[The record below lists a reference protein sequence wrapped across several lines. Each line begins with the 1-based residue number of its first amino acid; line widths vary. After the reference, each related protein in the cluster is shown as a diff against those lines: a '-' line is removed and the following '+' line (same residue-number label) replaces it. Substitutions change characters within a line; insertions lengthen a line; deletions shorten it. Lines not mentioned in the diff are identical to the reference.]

1 LTHLV
6 RINLYIADMTS
17 SETAHISHIPQ
28 PPTIVDRVLHVLAC
42 VAKAGR
48 PIGAKQIAA
57 QVAMPLSTVYRHLAA
72 LKKWGLLQEHMDTG
86 MFEPGATGV
95 QLAWG
100 FDQNSNLVSQ
110 SRDEI
115 SALVERTGE
124 SVGLLVY
131 INGQMVC
138 ISMQESNQPL
148 RCSFTKGR
156 AHSLMHGAS
165 AKSLLA
171 FLPRALQQRLIDEHF
186 HDAPDSAAAIQA
198 QLIDIRKQRYAT
210 SESEVDLGVWGVS
223 APLISDNERLEG
235 TITLMAPALRVGRR
249 EAELIRL
256 TREAADRICNRF

>member
-1 LTHLV
+1 M
-6 RINLYIADMTS
+6 RITRYIPIMELA
-17 SETAHISHIPQ
+17 ETPS
-28 PPTIVDRVLHVLAC
+28 TVDRVLHVLAC

-57 QVAMPLSTVYRHLAA
+57 QVAMPLSTVYRHLSA

-86 MFEPGATGV
+86 LFEPGATGV

-110 SRDEI
+110 SREEI
-115 SALVERTGE
+115 NALVDRTGE

-156 AHSLMHGAS
+156 AHSLMRGAS

-171 FLPRALQQRLIDEHF
+171 FLPRPLQIRLIEEQF
-186 HDAPDSAAAIQA
+186 ADAPDSAAAMKA
-198 QLIDIRKQRYAT
+198 QVMEIRRQRYAV
-210 SESEVDLGVWGVS
+210 SESEVDMGVWGVS
-223 APLISDNERLEG
+223 APLLSHNERLEG
-235 TITLMAPALRVGRR
+235 TITLMAPALRVGGR

>member
-1 LTHLV
+1 MESTEPT
-6 RINLYIADMTS
+6 NL
-17 SETAHISHIPQ
+17 
-28 PPTIVDRVLHVLAC
+28 VDRVLHVLAC

-57 QVAMPLSTVYRHLAA
+57 QAGMPLSTVYRHLAA
-72 LKKWGLLQEHMDTG
+72 LKKWGLLQEHMQSG
-86 MFEPGATGV
+86 LFEPGPTGV

-115 SALVERTGE
+115 IALVERTGE

-138 ISMQESNQPL
+138 IAMEESDQPL

-156 AHSLMHGAS
+156 AHSMVRGAS

-171 FLPRALQQRLIDEHF
+171 FLPRALQVGLIAEHYAN
-186 HDAPDSAAAIQA
+186 APEQAAALEV
-198 QLIDIRKQRYAT
+198 QLADIRRKRYAT

-223 APLISDNERLEG
+223 APLIGHGERLEG
-235 TITLMAPALRVGRR
+235 TITLMAPALRVGPR
-249 EAELIRL
+249 EAELIKL
-256 TREAADRICNRF
+256 TRDAADRICNRF

>member
-1 LTHLV
+1 MEPTE
-6 RINLYIADMTS
+6 NT
-17 SETAHISHIPQ
+17 
-28 PPTIVDRVLHVLAC
+28 TIVDRVLHVLAC

-48 PIGAKQIAA
+48 PIAAKQIAA
-57 QVAMPLSTVYRHLAA
+57 QMEMPLSTVYRHLLA
-72 LKKWGLLQEHMDTG
+72 LRKWGLLQEHMHSG
-86 MFEPGATGV
+86 LFEPGPTGV

-100 FDQNSNLVSQ
+100 FDQNSNLVNQ

-115 SALVERTGE
+115 SALVARTGE

-138 ISMQESNQPL
+138 ISMEESEQPL

-156 AHSLMHGAS
+156 AHSMVRGAS
-165 AKSLLA
+165 AKGLLA
-171 FLPRALQQRLIDEHF
+171 FLPRSLQADLIADHYAEE
-186 HDAPDSAAAIQA
+186 PEQAAVLEA
-198 QLIDIRKQRYAT
+198 QLADIRRKRYAV

-223 APLISDNERLEG
+223 APLLAHDERLEG
-235 TITLMAPALRVGRR
+235 TITLMAPALRVGVR